1 MLFRHAASKMKGEE
15 MKKHFARLL
24 VTAHA
29 CMTGC
34 RALANRSASWA
45 ALEMHLNVLG

>member
-15 MKKHFARLL
+15 MKKTFCAFACDG
-24 VTAHA
+24 A
-29 CMTGC
+29 CMHDWP
-34 RALANRSASWA
+34 RALANRSASWT